1 MKTIKQAVIIILALL
16 VLANIVTY
24 FYLGTSDRKVG
35 PQITCPDEPLE
46 ISAKDNESALL
57 VDVTAKDDQPHFDRW
72 NFQAHLQGHRQGHLH
87 GVRQR

>member
-46 ISAKDNESALL
+46 ITHIVPGDC
-57 VDVTAKDDQPHFDRW
+57 
-72 NFQAHLQGHRQGHLH
+72 H
-87 GVRQR
+87 GC